1 MNYLKQWMIFVGI
14 DVSAIQVLLNEL
26 LEVGA
31 LAVVLSDSVGLAIA
45 NAVSKTNKIDI
56 EALGALSSIVIPQ
69 GEQVANYLS
78 SGGNFKDTVIH
89 TTSADGPTSVLA
101 YSLDSDPKT
110 CIMVIVE
117 PTLEAQIIHEF
128 ANLKDKLVMSIKGL
142 AVEIRNLSPSNFSD
156 RKIQAFWDT
165 LQANVTKAKSNEEM
179 KRALLDAKDNFLLI
193 HGMSIV
199 LHAMMTFANKIKPS
213 VDSETL
219 KTDLLTQIK
228 IWKAKLVNEIKDPED
243 E

>member
-1 MNYLKQWMIFVGI
+1 MGI
-14 DVSAIQVLLNEL
+14 DVSAIQVLLNDL

-45 NAVSKTNKIDI
+45 NAVSKSNKIDI

-78 SGGNFKDTVIH
+78 NEGNFKDTVIH
-89 TTSADGPTSVLA
+89 TTSSEGPRVVLA

-110 CIMVIVE
+110 CIMII
-117 PTLEAQIIHEF
+117 ADQIKHEF
-128 ANLKDKLVMSIKGL
+128 ENLRDKLVLSIKGL
-142 AVEIRNLSPSNFSD
+142 AVEIRNLAPGTFGD

-165 LQANVTKAKSNEEM
+165 LEANVTKATSNEEM

-199 LHAMMTFANKIKPS
+199 LHAMQTFANKLKPS
-213 VDSETL
+213 ADSEAL
-219 KTDLLTQIK
+219 KTELLSQIK
-228 IWKAKLVNEIKDPED
+228 VWKAKLLNERNDTEESESD

>member
-1 MNYLKQWMIFVGI
+1 MGI
-14 DVSAIQVLLNEL
+14 DISAIQLLLNDL

-31 LAVVLSDSVGLAIA
+31 LAVVLSDNVGLAIA
-45 NAVSKTNKIDI
+45 NAVSKSNKIDI

-78 SGGNFKDTVIH
+78 NEGNFKDTVIH
-89 TTSADGPTSVLA
+89 TTSSEGPRVVLA

-110 CIMVIVE
+110 CIMVIAD
-117 PTLEAQIIHEF
+117 PTLEAQIKHEF
-128 ANLKDKLVMSIKGL
+128 ENLRDKLVLSIKGL
-142 AVEIRNLSPSNFSD
+142 AVEIRNLAPGTFGD

-165 LQANVTKAKSNEEM
+165 LEANVTKASSNEEM

-199 LHAMMTFANKIKPS
+199 LHAMQTFSNKIKPS
-213 VDSETL
+213 ADSEAL
-219 KTDLLTQIK
+219 KSELLSEIK
-228 IWKAKLVNEIKDPED
+228 AWKAKLLNERSDTEENDTDKTD
-243 E
+243 

>member
-1 MNYLKQWMIFVGI
+1 MGI

-31 LAVVLSDSVGLAIA
+31 LAVVLSDSVGLGIA
-45 NAVSKTNKIDI
+45 NAVSKKNEIDI

-78 SGGNFKDTVIH
+78 NEGSFKDTVIH
-89 TTSADGPTSVLA
+89 TTSSEGPRVVLA

-110 CIMVIVE
+110 CIMIIAE
-117 PTLEAQIIHEF
+117 PTLEAQIKHEF
-128 ANLKDKLVMSIKGL
+128 DNLRNKLEMSIKGL
-142 AVEIRNLSPSNFSD
+142 AVEIRNLSPNTVGD
-156 RKIQAFWDT
+156 RKIEAFWST
-165 LQANVTKAKSNEEM
+165 LEANVMNATSNEEM

-199 LHAMMTFANKIKPS
+199 LHAMQTFSNKIKPS
-213 VDSETL
+213 ADSEVL
-219 KTDLLTQIK
+219 KKDLLSQIK
-228 IWKAKLVNEIKDPED
+228 IWKAKLLNERNED
-243 E
+243 EDAEVEE